1 MREIEY
7 IKLND
12 FKKEE
17 NIDFSIIGELD
28 IREENDEIEVKS
40 IVINNE
46 IITYAPIG
54 SYNEKDY
61 TLIGYLDCGNNEYI
75 LVKKKKNK
83 FIIFLLWFFVILM
96 LLFGGFYLYNY
107 NRLGIDPNI
116 SDYNGNL
123 KRPADMDSR
132 QLLIPGYGNMYIKKG
147 TQYIDTSLF
156 NPDGNPVYFKFTLI
170 DQNTQE
176 VLYKTQLI
184 PPGKGIQPIKINKIY
199 NEVGEYP
206 LLLKI
211 ETVDFEDFSLTYNG
225 ANSNVT
231 LHVIE

>member
-1 MREIEY
+1 MKNINY
-7 IKLND
+7 INLKD
-12 FKKEE
+12 FKQKDY
-17 NIDFSIIGELD
+17 DFSVIGELD
-28 IREENDEIEVKS
+28 IKESASELEIKR
-40 IVINNE
+40 IIIDDKVIN
-46 IITYAPIG
+46 YAPIG
-54 SYNEKDY
+54 TYNEKKY
-61 TLIGYLDCGNNEYI
+61 SLIGYLDCGNDEYI

-96 LLFGGFYLYNY
+96 LLFGGIYLYNY

-116 SDYNGNL
+116 SDYTGNL

-132 QLLIPGYGNMYIKKG
+132 QLLIPGYGNMYVEKG
-147 TQYIDTSLF
+147 NQYINTSLF
-156 NPDGNPVYFKFTLI
+156 NPEGNPVYFKFTLI
-170 DQNTQE
+170 DQATQE

-184 PPGKGIQPIKINKIY
+184 PPGKGIQPIKINKVY